1 MFYILLFCSFL
12 VAPVS
17 SENCGLPPSLWCSSR
32 EVARKCD
39 VETQCEPF
47 LSSAKKEG
55 PLVNFTLYTETLC
68 PYCILFI
75 SNQLYPT
82 FKSIGSIMNLEI
94 VPYGNAK
101 EQQVGDK
108 WQFTCQHGIEECYGN
123 LIETCAIH
131 YHQNIS
137 VYLPFIHCIELDV
150 SKKLTPRQS
159 APACAEKLGLDYSQ
173 IKSCADG
180 PLGNS
185 LEHKMGLKTRA
196 LQPPQTYV
204 PWLTLNGVHN
214 KQIQY
219 AAQHELE
226 ELICR
231 TYQGSPKPAACS
243 YKLGLKN
250 RLINILN

>member
-75 SNQLYPT
+75 SRQLYTT
-82 FKSIGSIMNLEI
+82 FKFIDSIMNLEI
-94 VPYGNAK
+94 VPYGNAR
-101 EQQVGDK
+101 EQHVGNK
-108 WQFTCQHGIEECYGN
+108 LQFTSLSTSESEQCYGN

-131 YHQNIS
+131 YHQNTS
-137 VYLPFIHCIELDV
+137 VYFPFISRGGSRIVERG
-150 SKKLTPRQS
+150 SESSSP
-159 APACAEKLGLDYSQ
+159 GM
-173 IKSCADG
+173 
-180 PLGNS
+180 PL
-185 LEHKMGLKTRA
+185 E
-196 LQPPQTYV
+196 
-204 PWLTLNGVHN
+204 
-214 KQIQY
+214 IF
-219 AAQHELE
+219 
-226 ELICR
+226 
-231 TYQGSPKPAACS
+231 
-243 YKLGLKN
+243 
-250 RLINILN
+250 